1 MNTHPS
7 ATERAEAITAAIPAD
22 GLFHEK
28 TWRVSP
34 DPFPISALL
43 ARRLDRLGRHLARFV
58 EACSR
63 LDRMSRDGRQPAW
76 IAELLDR
83 GKPARL
89 VELQSEKSL
98 STALPKVL
106 RPDLVL
112 HGDTFTIA
120 EIDSVPGGIGLTDWL
135 NFTYDAAG
143 SLVLGGPNGML
154 DGFASIFPGGDI
166 VVSEEAATYRPE
178 MRWLAARLNARFPD
192 SRWDLCDL
200 PDLTSTRIYRFFE
213 MFDLANIPGATAVV
227 EAAAMGLLE
236 MTPPP
241 RPALEEKL
249 WFALFWLRP
258 LEPFWLRALGGRTLR
273 FLRECIPMTWL
284 LDPSPLPAHAAIPGL
299 EIHSWEE
306 VAAFSQKDRGLIL
319 KISGFSENAW
329 GTRGVVLGSDLPAP
343 AWKDALR
350 AALDAWP
357 SSPHILQ
364 KFHPG
369 SLIEH
374 PFLEGNAIHNLRGR
388 VRLCPYYFVK
398 DPASPRL
405 GGALATICPDDKK
418 LLHGMKDA
426 ILVPSGL
433 PGMDAD

>member
-1 MNTHPS
+1 MNPHSS
-7 ATERAEAITAAIPAD
+7 AVERAMTIAAGIPEG

-34 DPFPISALL
+34 EPLPLSPALCE
-43 ARRLDRLGRHLARFV
+43 RLDRLGRHLARFV

-83 GKPARL
+83 GKPRWL
-89 VELQSEKSL
+89 VELQNQKPL

-106 RPDLVL
+106 RPDLIL
-112 HGDTFTIA
+112 HGDRFTIA

-135 NFTYDAAG
+135 ALTYTSQG
-143 SLVLGGPNGML
+143 TPVLGGPDGML

-166 VVSEEAATYRPE
+166 VISEESATYRPE
-178 MRWLAARLNARFPD
+178 MRWLATRLNAKFPE
-192 SRWDLCDL
+192 SHWRVTEV
-200 PDLTSTRIYRFFE
+200 PEPKSASIYRFFE
-213 MFDLANIPGATAVV
+213 MFDVANIPGAADMVRS
-227 EAAAMGLLE
+227 AASGKIE

-273 FLRECIPMTWL
+273 FLRECIPTTWL
-284 LDPSPLPAHAAIPGL
+284 LDPSPLPPHAAIPGL
-299 EIHSWEE
+299 DVHSWEE
-306 VAAFSQKDRGLIL
+306 VNSFSQKERELIL

-329 GTRGVVLGSDLPAP
+329 GSRGVVLGSDLSAS
-343 AWKDALR
+343 AWRDALH
-350 AALDAWP
+350 AALEAWP
-357 SSPHILQ
+357 TSPHILQ

-369 SLIEH
+369 GLVEH
-374 PFLEGNAIHNLRGR
+374 PCLNGNSIQSMRGR
-388 VRLCPYYFVK
+388 VRLCPYYFVQA
-398 DPASPRL
+398 PARVSF
-405 GGALATICPDDKK
+405 GGAFATICPDDKK
-418 LLHGMKDA
+418 LLHGMSDA
-426 ILVPSGL
+426 ILVPSTL
-433 PGMDAD
+433 ALQEP